1 MIAELFDSVGNRA
14 MLVALTCNASCA
26 LVGCYLVL
34 RRVSLM
40 GDALSHAV
48 LPGLVIAFVVSG
60 SSGPIPMFLGAL
72 AAGIATTFLTQA
84 VQRFGRL
91 APDASLGVVYTTLFA
106 IGVLLVK
113 RYFSEDRIHFDIAC
127 VYEGSLQQVAL
138 DTFDVGGAELPY
150 AMLAAG
156 PVLLVVVACLLLFC
170 KELKISSFD
179 PTLADTL
186 GLAPG
191 RMHYLLMLL
200 VSLATVTSF
209 EAIGSILVVAMLIA
223 PAAAAQLLVNRLA
236 PMLLTSVALSAVAT
250 VAGYRAAVLW
260 NVSPSG
266 AIAVTAGLLYLLAAL
281 FSPTEGALN
290 RLLNNARLALRV
302 RREDVLASLYRRG
315 EAADAAPVTYTAA
328 RESAGGGLFAG
339 LAISQLVRSGHVR
352 RRGDELLL
360 TDLGQSAAAELVRAH
375 RLWES
380 YLVDRVGIQT
390 DHVHDAAH
398 VMEHVLDE
406 GIREQIANQLGVA
419 TDPHGKEIPR
429 Q

>member
-1 MIAELFDSVGNRA
+1 MIADLLDSVANRA

-48 LPGLVIAFVVSG
+48 LPGLVIAFVISG
-60 SSGPIPMFLGAL
+60 STGPGAMLVGAL
-72 AAGIATTFLTQA
+72 AAGVATTFLTQT

-106 IGVLLVK
+106 VGVLLVK
-113 RYFSEDRIHFDIAC
+113 RFVSEIHFDIAC
-127 VYEGSLQQVAL
+127 VYEGSLLQVAL
-138 DTFDVGGAELPY
+138 DTFEFAGAEVPR
-150 AMLAAG
+150 AMISSGL
-156 PVLLVVVACLLLFC
+156 VLLIVLGCLSLFW

-179 PTLADTL
+179 ATLADTL

-191 RMHYLLMLL
+191 WMHYLLMLL

-223 PAAAAQLLVNRLA
+223 PAAAAQLLVNRLG
-236 PMLLTSVALSAVAT
+236 PMLLVSVVLSSAAT
-250 VAGYRAAVLW
+250 VLGYQAAVYW
-260 NVSPSG
+260 NVSPGG
-266 AIAVTAGLLYLLAAL
+266 AIAVAAGLVYVLAAV
-281 FSPTEGALN
+281 FSPTEGFLA

-302 RREDVLASLYRRG
+302 RREDVLAYLYRQD
-315 EAADAAPVTYTAA
+315 EAASDAFSRLADVLSAA
-328 RESAGGGLFAG
+328 DGGQMARVAVSQLRRES
-339 LAISQLVRSGHVR
+339 LVQITADRVR
-352 RRGDELLL
+352 L
-360 TDLGQSAAAELVRAH
+360 TPEGRSAAAELVRAH

-398 VMEHVLDE
+398 VMEHVLDA
-406 GIREQIANQLGVA
+406 GMREQIAKQLGVE
-419 TDPHGKEIPR
+419 TDPHGKEIP
-429 Q
+429 